1 MHLIIGLGPIGGNI
15 GARLA
20 ELGRKV
26 YGNDFNAD
34 RVREWS
40 GETNSPAGSDLSA
53 VEWSSVE
60 SIHIAVRVANQV
72 ASVFESLRGQARSRW
87 RSSSTPRSRRKTH
100 GKSSRRLPARGARS
114 RPPCR
119 AARRARVRA
128 R

>member
-72 ASVFESLRGQARSRW
+72 ASVFESLRGQARSR
-87 RSSSTPRSRRKTH
+87 
-100 GKSSRRLPARGARS
+100 
-114 RPPCR
+114 
-119 AARRARVRA
+119 
-128 R
+128 